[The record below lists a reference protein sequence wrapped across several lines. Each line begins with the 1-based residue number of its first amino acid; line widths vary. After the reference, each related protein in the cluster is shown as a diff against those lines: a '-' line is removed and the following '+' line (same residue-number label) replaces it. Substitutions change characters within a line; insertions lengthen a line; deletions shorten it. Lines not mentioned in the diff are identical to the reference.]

1 MIRVRLWWWLSS
13 PSLAFVVTIVNYI
26 YQPMAWHRALTYINI
41 RSFEVVARH
50 LLWRIRVLSAP
61 LQRTYMD
68 KGLVLLFFELEK
80 VMFAQSEAVRWRLV
94 ISCTSPLKRAIYDVH
109 TMYMIKMVWI

>member
-1 MIRVRLWWWLSS
+1 
-13 PSLAFVVTIVNYI
+13 
-26 YQPMAWHRALTYINI
+26 
-41 RSFEVVARH
+41 
-50 LLWRIRVLSAP
+50 
-61 LQRTYMD
+61 MD